1 MSNIIDQYNK
11 QKDKNIPNRLKLDN
25 KTPIDRLVESH
36 NKLQEEQEQK
46 ILEKDI
52 EKIIEDKINKA
63 FNDVFDK

>member
-1 MSNIIDQYNK
+1 MSSIIESYNK

-36 NKLQEEQEQK
+36 NKIKEQQEQK